1 MERFMDFRLKTH
13 HSEHYDRYK
22 MLYCRG
28 SNVSFQKRNLTL
40 QPSLQKSTK
49 LKGLLIKNRIE

>member
-28 SNVSFQKRNLTL
+28 SNVSFQKKKLNFAA
-40 QPSLQKSTK
+40 KFTK
-49 LKGLLIKNRIE
+49 NQLN

>member
-1 MERFMDFRLKTH
+1 MDFRLKTH

-28 SNVSFQKRNLTL
+28 SNVSK
-40 QPSLQKSTK
+40 
-49 LKGLLIKNRIE
+49 IKIGTGKIKKDY